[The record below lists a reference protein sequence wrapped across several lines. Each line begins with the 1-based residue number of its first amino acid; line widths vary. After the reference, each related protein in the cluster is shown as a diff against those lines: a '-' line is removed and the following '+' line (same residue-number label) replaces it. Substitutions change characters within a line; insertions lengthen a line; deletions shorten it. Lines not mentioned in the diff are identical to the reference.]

1 MEMMKRINNKKD
13 LPTEL
18 IMEILLRLPVKS
30 LLRFKCV
37 SKSWFAIISDE
48 NFAKSHFKFSAK
60 SNHRILCYGDDGLI
74 SSIHPDLLFH
84 YDPDSAKL
92 PLPDSLPVN
101 VRIQGSC
108 RGFIMLQEFP
118 NLIIWNPST
127 GESRRIPYD
136 HLSASN
142 IELRILTDS
151 FVFGFGYDDY
161 KDDYLAIIV
170 WSDVDGRKFLE
181 YFSMRINKWQRVEV
195 VLPSPA
201 MDAAASS
208 PGYYLN
214 GAIHW
219 DASSDSILAFDMI
232 ERQFFD
238 IPLPEPLAK
247 DYMSC
252 CLELLGGFLCLCV
265 WNESKKTEIWVMKEY
280 GVQSSWTVFSISEGN
295 FDPLYFAEGGE
306 ITGYTSNGGL
316 AKYDKNGELIEY
328 VDTEDW
334 DFEYHFWMYSE
345 SLLSFPRN
353 SALEWKEE

>member
-1 MEMMKRINNKKD
+1 MEMMKIMNYKKD

-30 LLRFKCV
+30 LMRFKCV
-37 SKSWFAIISDE
+37 SKSWFAMISDE
-48 NFAKSHFKFSAK
+48 NFAKSHFKFSAESK
-60 SNHRILCYGDDGLI
+60 NHRILCYGDDGLM
-74 SSIHPDLLFH
+74 SIHPDLLFH
-84 YDPDSAKL
+84 HDPDSPKL
-92 PLPDSLPVN
+92 SLPHSLPVN
-101 VRIQGSC
+101 VSIQGSC

-118 NLIIWNPST
+118 YLIIWNPST

-142 IELRILTDS
+142 IELRILMDS
-151 FVFGFGYDDY
+151 FIFGFGYDAS

-170 WSDVDGRKFLE
+170 WSNVDGRKFLE
-181 YFSMRINKWQRVEV
+181 YFSMRINQWERVEV
-195 VLPSPA
+195 VLPSTA

-219 DASSDSILAFDMI
+219 DAMSDFILAFDMI
-232 ERQFFD
+232 ERQFFE

-280 GVQSSWTVFSISEGN
+280 GVQSSWAVFSIPEGN
-295 FDPLYFAEGGE
+295 FDPLYFAAGE
-306 ITGYTSNGGL
+306 ITGFTSNGEL
-316 AKYDKNGELIEY
+316 AKYNNNGEVLEY
-328 VDTEDW
+328 VEIDDW
-334 DFEYHFWMYSE
+334 NY
-345 SLLSFPRN
+345 
-353 SALEWKEE
+353 